1 MKHTD
6 LNDDIWCAIFSYLSL
21 KSIYNLELTAN
32 YFKDVL
38 ERTRFWERK
47 IRKEFPNYEYDNLA
61 VEVNEM
67 YYISRKLYWN
77 LYIQSHECNVCKLCF
92 IESICS
98 NIPDCKEC
106 DWLEFLD

>member
-6 LNDDIWCAIFSYLSL
+6 LNDDVWCEIFSYLNL
-21 KSIYNLELTAN
+21 KSIYNLELTDK
-32 YFKDVL
+32 FFQQVL
-38 ERTRFWERK
+38 KRIRFWVRK
-47 IRKEFPNYEYDNLA
+47 IREEFPNYEYDSIA
-61 VEVNEM
+61 TKAEEK

-77 LYIQSHECNVCKLCF
+77 LYYQNHRCNVCKLCF

-98 NIPDCKEC
+98 NIPDCKKC